1 MSAEGQLKILLI
13 DDEPQILKF
22 LRIALQSEG
31 YQVLQATSGKEGLE
45 QIALTIPDLVVL
57 DLGLPDMDGLQVL
70 QQLREWSQTPVLVLS
85 VRSRDADKVLLLD
98 KGANDYV
105 TKPFSI
111 QEFMARVR
119 VLLRSA
125 IGAEANQ
132 TLNRFESGPL
142 TVDFARR
149 RVFLDGETVHLS
161 KKEYA
166 LLALLARNADRVV
179 TQQMILKEIWSS
191 GVREDN
197 THYLRILIAR
207 LRQKLDDDPSNPRL
221 IQTEHGV
228 GYRLLTKSSV

>member
-1 MSAEGQLKILLI
+1 MPTEGRLKILLI

-31 YQVLQATSGKEGLE
+31 YQVLQATTGRQGLE
-45 QIALTIPDLVVL
+45 QIALTNPDLVVL

-70 QQLREWSQTPVLVLS
+70 QQLREWSQIPVLILS
-85 VRSRDADKVLLLD
+85 VRSRDADKVVLLD
-98 KGANDYV
+98 QGANDYV

-119 VLLRSA
+119 VLLRS
-125 IGAEANQ
+125 ITGAEANQ
-132 TLNRFESGPL
+132 AINRFENGPL
-142 TVDFARR
+142 TVDFAKR
-149 RVFLDGETVHLS
+149 RVFLDGQPVQLS

-179 TQQMILKEIWSS
+179 TQQVILKEIWS
-191 GVREDN
+191 GAGEDN
-197 THYLRILIAR
+197 THYLRILVAR
-207 LRQKLDDDPSNPRL
+207 LRQKLNDDPAKPRL

-228 GYRLLTKSSV
+228 GYRLLTGNAV